1 MKKLI
6 LTFVTVALAMASAA
20 TKYNVTLFQPTMVN
34 GNELKPGDYKVEVNG
49 DKAIFKT
56 GKQTVETPVKVEEAT
71 DKNSAN
77 TVRYAEGNKLQEI
90 RIGGSHTKLVF
101 GAGSNEA
108 PTNAR

>member
-6 LTFVTVALAMASAA
+6 LAFATVALAMASAA
-20 TKYNVTLFQPTMVN
+20 TKYNVTLFQPTVVN

-49 DKAIFKT
+49 DKAIFKA
-56 GKQTVETPVKVEEAT
+56 GKQTVEAPVKVEEAT
-71 DKNSAN
+71 DKNSSN
-77 TVRYAEGNKLQEI
+77 TLRYTEGNKLQEI